1 MIEFFLDFWSISRK
15 ERGIELDVT
24 RSRYKKVKFFVNLIL
39 VLVVFRYFSW
49 VQIFRMAQNKMT
61 GSWNINTWEQ
71 EEFDTLFLQCEVE
84 EYASFFFVLKSIFV
98 LDSFPRESLK
108 LNREITFT

>member
-1 MIEFFLDFWSISRK
+1 
-15 ERGIELDVT
+15 
-24 RSRYKKVKFFVNLIL
+24 
-39 VLVVFRYFSW
+39 
-49 VQIFRMAQNKMT
+49 MT

-71 EEFDTLFLQCEVE
+71 EKFDTLFLQCEVE